1 MECTNST
8 TRKEK
13 RKRISMGIICK
24 KIKRRKMEYMNIEDI
39 TNSIKSKLGEEESG
53 KIADDLANL
62 LIHDKSLNDNIKNKD
77 EEITK
82 LKGDKDLLVQANANL
97 LGKIPMGKAEDD
109 EFGAKEEVEK
119 PFDFK

>member
-1 MECTNST
+1 
-8 TRKEK
+8 
-13 RKRISMGIICK
+13 
-24 KIKRRKMEYMNIEDI
+24 MNIDEI
-39 TNSIKSKLGEEESG
+39 TNSIKSKLGDEESG

-77 EEITK
+77 EEITR

-109 EFGAKEEVEK
+109 DFIEKEEVAK
-119 PFDFK
+119 PFDYRTIFSNGRFKR